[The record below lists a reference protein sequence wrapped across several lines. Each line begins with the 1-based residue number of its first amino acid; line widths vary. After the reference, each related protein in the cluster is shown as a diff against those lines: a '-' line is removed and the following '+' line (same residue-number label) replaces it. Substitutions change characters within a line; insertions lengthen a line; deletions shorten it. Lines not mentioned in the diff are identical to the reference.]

1 MSQIVLPRAKRI
13 IKPVWQ
19 ALPGSQSLFLQSPI
33 REVCFAGTR
42 GPGKTDSML
51 MAFAQYCGRGYGDYW
66 RGVIFRRNYK
76 HLDDI
81 ISKSKRWFNRSAQKP
96 RFLAGTSALKW
107 VWPTGEELLLRAFE
121 DEEDYWSYHGH
132 EYPFI
137 GWEELT
143 SWASINCY
151 ESMKSCNRSSFQ
163 GIPGLEWIPRFIRSS
178 TNPYGVGHN
187 WVKNYFIDPAPYGK
201 IITDADGNH
210 RVCLFGSIKENPY
223 LGDEYIK
230 TLQSITDPN
239 KRKAWLEGSWDITSG
254 GMFDD
259 IWDANAHILKPFKIP
274 RSWRITR
281 SFDWGS
287 SKPFSVGWWAIS
299 DGTDAKM
306 HDGTTRSFPRKTL
319 FRIGEWY
326 GSTGK
331 PNEGLRMTAKSVAL
345 GIKARERQLGIE
357 NLVTPG
363 PADSAIYAVTDEA
376 SIGQNMESEGVFWTP
391 ADKKSGSRKNG
402 WELMRDR
409 LSAVTDRDKNDKP
422 GFYVFDIC
430 RDWIRTVPPIP
441 RDPKDPDD
449 VDTEAEDHAADDTRY
464 QVLSADH
471 VINKVKIG
479 GA

>member
-1 MSQIVLPRAKRI
+1 
-13 IKPVWQ
+13 
-19 ALPGSQSLFLQSPI
+19 
-33 REVCFAGTR
+33 
-42 GPGKTDSML
+42 ML
-51 MAFAQYCGRGYGDYW
+51 MAFAQYCGRGYGDYF

-96 RFLAGTSALKW
+96 RFLAGSSSLKW

-143 SWASINCY
+143 SWPSIRCY

-163 GIPGLEWIPRFIRSS
+163 GTAKLPHLPRLIRSS
-178 TNPYGVGHN
+178 TNPYGVGHS
-187 WVKNYFIDPAPYGK
+187 WVKGYFIDPAPYGK
-201 IITDADGNH
+201 TITDEDGNK
-210 RVCLFGSIKENPY
+210 RVALFGSIKENPY
-223 LGDEYIK
+223 LGEEYIK
-230 TLQSITDPN
+230 TLKSITDVN

-259 IWDANAHILKPFKIP
+259 LWDATKHVLVPFEIP
-274 RSWRITR
+274 SSWRITR

-287 SKPFSVGWWAIS
+287 SKPFSVGWWATS

-306 HDGTTRSFPRKTL
+306 RDGTTRSFPRNTV

-326 GSTGK
+326 GSNGK
-331 PNEGLRMTAKSVAL
+331 PNEGLHMTAKNVAS
-345 GIKARERQLGIE
+345 GIVARELRFGLNIS
-357 NLVTPG
+357 NRIAPG

-376 SIGQNMESEGVFWTP
+376 SIAQNMESEGVFWTP
-391 ADKKSGSRKNG
+391 ADKRPGSRKNG
-402 WELMRDR
+402 WELIRDR
-409 LSAVTDRDKNDKP
+409 LDAVVNNPEKP
-422 GFYVFDIC
+422 GLYVFDTC
-430 RDWIRTVPPIP
+430 RDFIRTVPSIA
-441 RDPKDPDD
+441 RDTKDPDD
-449 VDTEAEDHAADDTRY
+449 VNTDAEDHIADDTRY
-464 QVLSADH
+464 FMLGLNPASSR
-471 VINKVKIG
+471 IKIL